1 MSSED
6 RHSVPLQE
14 LYKQVIL
21 DHHSRPRNRGLL
33 PDPDATVHLEN
44 PTCGDTIDLQI
55 KVEEGRLREVRWQ
68 GRGCSISMAS
78 ASMMSEALRGKTL
91 EEARRLME
99 RFRAMMRGETGPF
112 RDLGEI
118 QSLQGVARYPV
129 RIKCATLAWN
139 AVEMG
144 MSGLDSEGRS

>member
-1 MSSED
+1 MSSEEKYN
-6 RHSVPLQE
+6 VPLQE

-33 PDPDATVHLEN
+33 EKPDTTVHLEN

-55 KVEEGRLREVRWQ
+55 KLDGGRLQDVRWQ

-78 ASMMSEALRGKTL
+78 ASMMTEALKGKTV
-91 EEARRLME
+91 EEARQIMD
-99 RFRAMMRGETGPF
+99 RFRAMMRGEAGSY

-144 MSGLDSEGRS
+144 LKGLETEGRS